1 MYLFDASS
9 IINLVKRGLAKI
21 FRYGKTLDL
30 AIYESMNTIWKEYK
44 LLKNIDKET
53 ANEYISILAD
63 IFMVID
69 KLSITG
75 HEKEIFKTAVS
86 ENITVYDA
94 SYLYLAIKNN
104 LTLVTDDEKLRN
116 KALKHIKVINSD
128 ELSKKYLENRI

>member
-128 ELSKKYLENRI
+128 ELSKKYLENRT

>member
-116 KALKHIKVINSD
+116 KALKHIKVISSD
-128 ELSKKYLENRI
+128 ELSKKYLENRT